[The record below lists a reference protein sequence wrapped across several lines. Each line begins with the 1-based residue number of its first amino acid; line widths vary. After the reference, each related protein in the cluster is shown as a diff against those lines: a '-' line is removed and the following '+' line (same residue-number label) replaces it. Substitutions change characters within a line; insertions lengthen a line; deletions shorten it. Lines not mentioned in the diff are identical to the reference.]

1 MLHEL
6 KLPLKDEDVRTMQ
19 AGDQV
24 LLSGTLLTARDAAH
38 KWLVETLIEA
48 SQPTTPQDQA
58 ARDAITPILDHGA
71 IYHCGPLIAG
81 QISQSASTNAV
92 QFISAG
98 PTTSIR
104 QEPYAHKVMAH
115 FHVSAVI
122 GKGGMGAA
130 TLRACQQTPAVY
142 LSVVGGAGALIAGSI
157 QRVISV
163 HKLEFGIPEAI
174 WIIQVKDF
182 PAVVTMDSHGQ
193 SLHDQV
199 SLHSRDALERLLKQ
213 K

>member
-6 KLPLKDEDVRTMQ
+6 KLPLKDEDVRAMQ

-71 IYHCGPLIAG
+71 IYHCGPLITG
-81 QISQSASTNAV
+81 QITQSGAVNDV
-92 QFISAG
+92 QFLSAG

-104 QEPYAHKVMAH
+104 EESYAHKIMAH
-115 FHVSAVI
+115 YHVSAVI

-130 TLRACQQTPAVY
+130 TLRACQQIPAVY
-142 LSVVGGAGALIAGSI
+142 LSVVGGAGVIIADSI

-163 HKLEFGIPEAI
+163 HKPEFGIPEAI

-182 PAVVTMDSHGQ
+182 PAVVTMDAHGQ

-199 SLHSRDALERLLKQ
+199 SLRSRDALERLLNQ